1 MIRLFVFVALL
12 PITAHAVEPVN
23 RYLLTDVRVTD
34 GDTVTADVQLG
45 YGVTLDDERIR
56 FTGFDAWEASYSRRS
71 VTVTPAEI
79 ERGKA
84 ATAYLRDLARGGRLY
99 LTPGREYRDHYGRLL
114 GAAIVV
120 QDGRVARLED
130 LMRQGGHCRD

>member
-23 RYLLTDVRVTD
+23 RYLLTDVRVAD

-45 YGVTLDDERIR
+45 YGVTLEDERIR
-56 FTGFDAWEASYSRRS
+56 FTGFDAWEASYARRT
-71 VTVTPAEI
+71 VKVTPDEI

-84 ATAYLRDLARGGRLY
+84 ATAYLRELLRTGRIY
-99 LTPGREYRDHYGRLL
+99 ITPGREHRDHYGRLL

-120 QDGRVARLED
+120 QDGRVSRLAD